1 MFRDTQ
7 YFSKI
12 LTLVPRK
19 ISVEDFS
26 YLVFNFAKFELNL
39 LIFHDLSNHVVLDG
53 RNMLCAAMADE
64 ILFSQQW

>member
-12 LTLVPRK
+12 LTIVPRK

-26 YLVFNFAKFELNL
+26 YLVFNFAKFGLNL

-53 RNMLCAAMADE
+53 NMLCVAMVDE